1 MDSTYIKGR
10 LGENTACSFLEDKG
24 YIILARNFVYKGYEV
39 DIIAQ
44 DKNEIVFIE
53 VKQRETNAFGEP
65 YLAVNLQKQKKI
77 IRVADYYLRKFN
89 IDFEARFDIISITLN
104 NTSPKIEHIP
114 NAFAPSLL

>member
-53 VKQRETNAFGEP
+53 VKHFFSFR
-65 YLAVNLQKQKKI
+65 
-77 IRVADYYLRKFN
+77 FN
-89 IDFEARFDIISITLN
+89 
-104 NTSPKIEHIP
+104 K
-114 NAFAPSLL
+114 SLSVVQSYI